1 METRVNKLNGTDRCV
16 KRILMTLVVVIGVLW
31 PYMFSVASTG
41 TQFTLVN
48 RTKYYLH
55 AKINGQSHVYII
67 PGGSVIVDVSA
78 PTFVSTTVRYS
89 PGQGVSGVADSTIEI
104 TESVTSTPAESTCTS
119 NDEGGSTCTNT
130 TEPTTTSSASPGRWE
145 VHSTD
150 LKSE

>member
-1 METRVNKLNGTDRCV
+1 MGKVNIMRTNAKSRQ
-16 KRILMTLVVVIGVLW
+16 TLLALVAIVGILW
-31 PYMFSVASTG
+31 PYMLSIASTE
-41 TQFTLVN
+41 TKFTLVN

-78 PTFVSTTVRYS
+78 PTFVSTEVRYS

-104 TESVTSTPAESTCTS
+104 TETVTSTPAESTCSS

-145 VHSTD
+145 VHTTD
-150 LKSE
+150 MKSN

>member
-1 METRVNKLNGTDRCV
+1 MEPTARYRQALV
-16 KRILMTLVVVIGVLW
+16 TLVSVIAVLW
-31 PYMFSVASTG
+31 PYMFSIASTE

-55 AKINGQSHVYII
+55 AKINGVSHVYIS

-78 PTFVSTTVRYS
+78 PTFVNTTVRYS
-89 PGQGVSGVADSTIEI
+89 PGQGVIGVADSTIEI
-104 TESVTSTPAESTCTS
+104 TETVTSTPAESTCSS

-150 LKSE
+150 FKSE